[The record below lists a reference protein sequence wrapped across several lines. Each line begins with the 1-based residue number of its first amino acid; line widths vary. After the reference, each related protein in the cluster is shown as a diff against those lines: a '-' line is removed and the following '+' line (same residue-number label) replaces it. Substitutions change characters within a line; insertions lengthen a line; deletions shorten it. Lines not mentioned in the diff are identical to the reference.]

1 MDVWLSP
8 RSKRKDSRG
17 KGREVGRIN
26 PRLCTGTV
34 SQVEGGTA
42 KIRIPFSFFLFF
54 FSLSPL
60 PYFFPLF
67 HSSSPSSPL
76 HFVLEKSPLTTNNL
90 AVEGEGGFLGEES
103 ATSVPWP
110 RGKGLCGEVC
120 DDGKWRFSLHTLLVT
135 IHESERIETLVG
147 WLERMKFLR
156 VSFGENIIYG
166 SERIW
171 LGIIEN
177 NWITEKTAE
186 IKIFP
191 SFEIHKFLR
200 FEIFSRNS

>member
-1 MDVWLSP
+1 MHAIRRSRRRSPPVPCLPLDEEAPFTNEDERVIARCGTFGYPRLGLPATKIPEDMDVWLSP

-120 DDGKWRFSLHTLLVT
+120 DDGK
-135 IHESERIETLVG
+135 
-147 WLERMKFLR
+147 
-156 VSFGENIIYG
+156 
-166 SERIW
+166 
-171 LGIIEN
+171 
-177 NWITEKTAE
+177 
-186 IKIFP
+186 
-191 SFEIHKFLR
+191 
-200 FEIFSRNS
+200 